1 MTREQPTSAFSRES
15 GNPVPNPCWIPAF
28 AGMFGGWGGRMRGR
42 SHCGADEIDLVA
54 LLFAAF
60 SVILVAA
67 DLLFPPPLAK
77 ADTLSTLVLD
87 REDRWVHAFATPA
100 GRWRFG
106 ADLDAIDQSFIERL
120 IAIEDKRFLT
130 HGGVDAAA
138 ILRAAVS
145 SAKAGRIVS
154 GASTITMQTARLL
167 EPQPRTLVSKAIEMI
182 RAWQMER
189 RLSKREILELYLTLA
204 PYGGNLEGVRAASL
218 SYFGKEPAHL
228 TDAEQALLIA
238 LPQAP
243 EARRP
248 DRRPEA
254 ARTARA
260 GILGRLVAAGAL
272 SPQLAAEAGEARLP
286 DARKAMPVAAY
297 HLARELALK
306 ERERGPVIR
315 STLDLR
321 MQAHAEALVRAYADR
336 LSDGATAALIVVDN
350 RTRGVRALVGSSGA
364 DVDGGWIDLTRA
376 RRSPGST
383 LKPFIYGLAMEDG
396 LIGPDTLIE
405 DMPRSFGGYAPENF
419 DRTFR
424 GEVRASDALQHSLNL
439 PAVRVLDRLGADRLA
454 AVLGAAGVRLTGPR
468 RADPR
473 FGLTLALGGAGVA
486 LRDLAVPYVALANGG
501 AAAPLAW
508 TEAEEEA
515 APKTKTFQ
523 LFSAASAGRIS
534 AILADAPALEGRAP
548 SLLSQSAP
556 RVAFK
561 TGTSYGYRDA
571 WAAGHDGAYTV
582 VVWVGRADGA
592 ARPGETGRKAAA
604 PLLMD
609 VFDMIARIDPDAP
622 RQHAPETDET
632 EIAIAR
638 LSAPRRET
646 PPEITFP
653 RDGVELYGSESES
666 EYRGFAL
673 AARGGAG
680 DYRWYVDGAAIAPDA
695 LGARSIWRPQGPGFF
710 EIVVIDAAGRSTRA
724 KVRIA
729 AGG

>member
-1 MTREQPTSAFSRES
+1 
-15 GNPVPNPCWIPAF
+15 
-28 AGMFGGWGGRMRGR
+28 
-42 SHCGADEIDLVA
+42 
-54 LLFAAF
+54 LFAAF

-67 DLLFPPPLAK
+67 DFAFPPPLSRAGE
-77 ADTLSTLVLD
+77 LSTLVLD

-120 IAIEDKRFLT
+120 IAIEDKRFLA
-130 HGGVDAAA
+130 HDGVDAAA
-138 ILRAAVS
+138 IMRAAAS
-145 SAKAGRIVS
+145 AAKAGRFVS

-167 EPQPRTLVSKAIEMI
+167 EPRPRTLVSKLVEMI
-182 RAWQMER
+182 RARQIER

-228 TDAEQALLIA
+228 SDAEQALLIA

-254 ARTARA
+254 ARIARA
-260 GILGRLVAAGAL
+260 DILRRLVGAGAL
-272 SPQLAAEAGEARLP
+272 SPQLAAEAEGARLP
-286 DARKAMPVAAY
+286 EARRAMPVAAY
-297 HLARELALK
+297 HLARELALG
-306 ERERGPVIR
+306 ERKNGPVVR
-315 STLDLR
+315 SSLDLP
-321 MQAHAEALVRAYADR
+321 MQVQGEALVRAYAEG

-350 RTRGVRALVGSSGA
+350 RRRAVRALVGSSGS

-424 GEVRASDALQHSLNL
+424 GEVRAADALQHSLNL
-439 PAVRVLDRLGADRLA
+439 PAVRVLDRLGAERLA
-454 AVLGAAGVRLTGPR
+454 AVLGAAGVRLAGPK
-468 RADPR
+468 RADTH

-486 LRDLAVPYVALANGG
+486 LRDLCVPYVALANGG
-501 AAAPLAW
+501 AAGPLAW
-508 TEAEEEA
+508 TAAEEDA
-515 APKTKTFQ
+515 AQKTKTYQ

-548 SLLSQSAP
+548 SALSQSAP

-609 VFDMIARIDPDAP
+609 VFDMLARTDPEAAR
-622 RQHAPETDET
+622 RQAPEADDT

-653 RDGVELYGSESES
+653 RDGVELYGSDFDGEA
-666 EYRGFAL
+666 RGFAL

-680 DYRWYVDGAAIAPDA
+680 DYRWYVDGETIAPDA
-695 LGARSIWRPQGPGFF
+695 LGARSIWRPEGPGFY
-710 EIVVIDAAGRSTRA
+710 ELVVVDAAGRSARA

-729 AGG
+729 VGG